1 MNESTEILE
10 ERKHALERRDAELRA
25 RGASALELEANRV
38 AIIELQWELARRAL
52 APMSQAA

>member
-1 MNESTEILE
+1 MNESTEDLE
-10 ERKHALERRDAELRA
+10 ERKYWLELEAAELRE

-52 APMSQAA
+52 AAA